1 MSMSVSFSENCEI
14 KETEKQIAKTS
25 HQFQVYNL
33 INYGSQPVCVG
44 NCSVIVKILFEYL
57 NVQYLLKSP
66 WLPGLKLQEHV
77 ACLEPVLEKLLSGM
91 SWCSFE

>member
-33 INYGSQPVCVG
+33 IKYGSQPV
-44 NCSVIVKILFEYL
+44 SVWE
-57 NVQYLLKSP
+57 
-66 WLPGLKLQEHV
+66 
-77 ACLEPVLEKLLSGM
+77 LLSN
-91 SWCSFE
+91 WKNII

>member
-33 INYGSQPVCVG
+33 IKYGSQPV
-44 NCSVIVKILFEYL
+44 SVWE
-57 NVQYLLKSP
+57 
-66 WLPGLKLQEHV
+66 
-77 ACLEPVLEKLLSGM
+77 LLSN
-91 SWCSFE
+91 